1 MYCHVSMIQ
10 AVVSLNDTLNPDFG
24 TWIEQKKHHLKKLN
38 HFFLFSLGFFF
49 PVIVECME
57 WFHKSNMLFFSKYSG
72 IICMCNLN
80 L

>member
-49 PVIVECME
+49 LSLLNAWNGFINPICCFFLNTLELFVCVI
-57 WFHKSNMLFFSKYSG
+57 
-72 IICMCNLN
+72 
-80 L
+80 